1 MSERP
6 NEAAAYADRV
16 LRGSTAD
23 PAFIALLDQLDI
35 SFLAVIRPGAA
46 VAFGAIGG
54 ALTVSCTPI
63 ADPMGLAFDGRRLAI
78 GGRREITVFAPSLR
92 LAEHLPGKEG
102 WHDVIFVPVTL
113 HRTGECTIHDIA
125 FDGSSVVFVNTLFSC
140 VARAEGTQSFIPL
153 WRPSFISKLMP
164 EDRCHL
170 NSFEIENKRLRYAT
184 AFAETDTFQGF
195 RKLPINAGVIIDVER
210 NSVAVTG
217 LIKPHSVRLFDGQL
231 YVLNSGAGEVLRLD
245 PEARTSE
252 TLAVLPGFTRGLRRH
267 GNILFV
273 GLSTLCAT
281 AVALDLPLSGRADS
295 PVAGI
300 AALALAT
307 GRRLGMLRFAP
318 GVEELFDF
326 VVMPGVRRA
335 LVFAPVLDAPI
346 VAIETPEGS
355 FLMTAGQGA
364 EMKREVSTTPPPAK
378 RAIRKRKPGT
388 TRDGRKA
395 D

>member
-1 MSERP
+1 
-6 NEAAAYADRV
+6 
-16 LRGSTAD
+16 
-23 PAFIALLDQLDI
+23 
-35 SFLAVIRPGAA
+35 
-46 VAFGAIGG
+46 
-54 ALTVSCTPI
+54 
-63 ADPMGLAFDGRRLAI
+63 
-78 GGRREITVFAPSLR
+78 
-92 LAEHLPGKEG
+92 
-102 WHDVIFVPVTL
+102 VIFVPVTL
-113 HRTGECTIHDIA
+113 HRTGECTIHDMA

-267 GNILFV
+267 GSVLFV
-273 GLSTLCAT
+273 GLSTLRAT

-295 PVAGI
+295 LVAGI
-300 AALALAT
+300 AALDLAT
-307 GRRLGMLRFAP
+307 GRLLGMLRFAP

-335 LVFAPVLDAPI
+335 LVFDPVLDAPI

-364 EMKREVSTTPPPAK
+364 EMKRGVSATLPPAK
-378 RAIRKRKPGT
+378 RATRKRK
-388 TRDGRKA
+388 RDTKRDSRRA